1 MIDRELVTRKLALVM
16 GDLNEL
22 RVLAAKSRDEYLAST
37 RDELVAERLLERMI
51 GRMIDINYHLITET
65 GHPPPRDYY
74 ESFVRLG
81 TLQILPADFARRMA
95 ACAGLRNRIVHEYD
109 DIDPGKVY
117 EAVQAAVKDIPEYL
131 RYIHQYVEKSAP
143 APRTEG

>member
-1 MIDRELVTRKLALVM
+1 MIDRELVTRKLALIT

-22 RVLAAKSRDEYLAST
+22 GALAGKSLDEYLTSV

-65 GHPPPRDYY
+65 GHPPPTDYY

-81 TLQILPADFARRMA
+81 TLQVLPPDFARRIA

-109 DIDPGKVY
+109 EIDPAKVY
-117 EAVQAAVKDIPEYL
+117 EALQAAVNDIPDYL
-131 RYIHQYVEKSAP
+131 RHIHQYVEKSGA
-143 APRTEG
+143 A